1 MKNFEGITVLS
12 KRYAERYQVS
22 YNIARENILRTLVV
36 LEESLLDESNTGI
49 QLKDFLTL
57 EKVVRKSKLAR
68 NPRTRE
74 EVLIPER
81 KAVKTSLGK
90 RFDNLFNI

>member
-1 MKNFEGITVLS
+1 MKNFEGITALS
-12 KRYAERYQVS
+12 KRYAERYQVPNS
-22 YNIARENILRTLVV
+22 TAKENIMKVITVM
-36 LEESLLDESNTGI
+36 EESLLDEENRGI
-49 QLKDFLTL
+49 QLKDFLTF

-68 NPRTRE
+68 NPRTKE
-74 EVLIPER
+74 EVIIPER